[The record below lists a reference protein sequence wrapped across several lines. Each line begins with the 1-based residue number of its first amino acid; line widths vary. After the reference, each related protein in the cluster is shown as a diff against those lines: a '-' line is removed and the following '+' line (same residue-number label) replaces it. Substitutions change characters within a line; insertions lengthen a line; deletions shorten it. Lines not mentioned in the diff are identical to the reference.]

1 MASTHDYVKDS
12 RNDNIKIYIN
22 GEYYR
27 RSEAKISVFDSGFLL
42 GDGVWEGIRLHN
54 NKLIH
59 LETHIDRLFTGA
71 KSIAM
76 EIHLSK
82 EEIINAIWSTLKEN
96 NMKSDTHIRLIVSRG
111 IKSTPYQHPK
121 VTIST
126 PTIVII
132 PEYKKPNKDVIDKG
146 IRLVSVQTRRDS
158 AVQDPKI
165 NSLSKMNCISA
176 CIEAE
181 SLGAEEGLM
190 FDPHGFV
197 STCNS
202 TNFFIVVNND
212 IWTSTGEYCLNGVTR
227 GTIINLCKENNMT
240 VYEKNFLIQ
249 DVYNADEA
257 FVTGT
262 FADVVKDSP
271 AEDAGMQEGDVIVEF
286 NGKPIANTAN
296 LKNVVSLTAPESTNR
311 VKVIRNG
318 SPKTVK
324 VTLQELPENPQQYA
338 IRQRNESNEFG
349 LELKKITDSLKEKYQ
364 IEEEEALVVTR
375 IDPNGEAYGKGI
387 REGDIIK
394 RIGTERVRSLKDYNR
409 LLEKAKVKGTVLVLV
424 KKPGGSSRYYTLS
437 YQ

>member
-22 GEYYR
+22 GEYYH

-59 LETHIDRLFTGA
+59 LETHIDRLFVGA

-96 NMKSDTHIRLIVSRG
+96 NMRSDTHIRLIVSRG

-132 PEYKKPNKDVIDKG
+132 PEYKRPNKDVIDKG

-190 FDPHGFV
+190 LDPHGFV

-202 TNFFIVVNND
+202 TNFFIVVNNE

-227 GTIINLCKENNMT
+227 GTIINLCKENNIT

-262 FADVVKDSP
+262 FA
-271 AEDAGMQEGDVIVEF
+271 GVIPVIEIDGRTMSKGYLTKELQ
-286 NGKPIANTAN
+286 NLYANDIKN
-296 LKNVVSLTAPESTNR
+296 LS
-311 VKVIRNG
+311 
-318 SPKTVK
+318 
-324 VTLQELPENPQQYA
+324 
-338 IRQRNESNEFG
+338 
-349 LELKKITDSLKEKYQ
+349 
-364 IEEEEALVVTR
+364 
-375 IDPNGEAYGKGI
+375 
-387 REGDIIK
+387 
-394 RIGTERVRSLKDYNR
+394 
-409 LLEKAKVKGTVLVLV
+409 
-424 KKPGGSSRYYTLS
+424 
-437 YQ
+437 